1 MAEQEPDG
9 PEPEFPQFTS
19 QATTAAMFPDLAI
32 AAGKTTTANGLA
44 KKEEEDLE
52 GPARVRKEV
61 HAIAVRAVRLGAW
74 ILVAVIVVR
83 VWHLI
88 GLYEVCGIKMRWLT
102 NDDLQSID
110 KMLFSSAFGGLVLS
124 YLRSVMQPK
133 DQQQ

>member
-1 MAEQEPDG
+1 MAEQEPNG
-9 PEPEFPQFTS
+9 PTSESPQTS
-19 QATTAAMFPDLAI
+19 SPAAANDMFRDLVV

-61 HAIAVRAVRLGAW
+61 HAIAVRAVRWGAW
-74 ILVAVIVVR
+74 ILVAVIIVR

-124 YLRSVMQPK
+124 YLRSVMYPK
-133 DQQQ
+133 DPQQ